1 MGPSSDII
9 RISPPK
15 KARNNKLPQG
25 GQEATR
31 GAARAARGA
40 KSAQR
45 AGTSA
50 RGAGKA
56 ARGVGA
62 TARGRGAS
70 PRGRGASPQGRG
82 AAARGRGASPRG
94 RGAAISS
101 TSPRPMIMNVWSC
114 TGEDTIS
121 LSPHEDVFHL
131 DEFRGKPAKIKKEE
145 RMSSLGPQHA
155 MSNGCGR
162 RPADHMRDSYHV
174 LSPSLESGGQLM
186 VDSSSLHTLL
196 EADVTSTVS
205 TSAAVTAR
213 LGSGGQN
220 SSSMSAL
227 SSVAQSRSINAVQ
240 QQQQRQQRG
249 SIIVSRRNG
258 DPLQFVT
265 DTRQGAGLSHGYRYR
280 NPWTLKLFRVRN
292 VNLNG
297 FSSFN
302 LKLVVN
308 LYCLGSGSVDP

>member
-1 MGPSSDII
+1 LGGFFNANPDSKLGFLPFFRCNMGPSSDII

-15 KARNNKLPQG
+15 KARNQKLPQG
-25 GQEATR
+25 GQEATK
-31 GAARAARGA
+31 GTARAARGA
-40 KSAQR
+40 KSAR
-45 AGTSA
+45 GVGTSA
-50 RGAGKA
+50 RGVGTT

-94 RGAAISS
+94 RGAATSS

-114 TGEDTIS
+114 TGGDTIS
-121 LSPHEDVFHL
+121 LSPHPEDAFHL
-131 DEFRGKPAKIKKEE
+131 DEFRGKPAQIKKEE

-227 SSVAQSRSINAVQ
+227 SSDAQSRSVNAVQQ

-258 DPLQFVT
+258 DPLQFFT
-265 DTRQGAGLSHGYRYR
+265 NTRQGMGCRMGTGTVILERL
-280 NPWTLKLFRVRN
+280 TCF
-292 VNLNG
+292 
-297 FSSFN
+297 
-302 LKLVVN
+302 
-308 LYCLGSGSVDP
+308 GSET

>member
-15 KARNNKLPQG
+15 KARNHKLPQG
-25 GQEATR
+25 GQEATKV
-31 GAARAARGA
+31 AARAARGA

-82 AAARGRGASPRG
+82 AAARARGASPRG
-94 RGAAISS
+94 RGASTSS

-114 TGEDTIS
+114 TGGDTIS
-121 LSPHEDVFHL
+121 LSPHPEDAFHL
-131 DEFRGKPAKIKKEE
+131 DEFRGKPAQIKKEE
-145 RMSSLGPQHA
+145 RISLGPQHA
-155 MSNGCGR
+155 MSNGCDR
-162 RPADHMRDSYHV
+162 RPADPMRDSYHV
-174 LSPSLESGGQLM
+174 VSPGGGQLM
-186 VDSSSLHTLL
+186 VDSSRLHTLL

-213 LGSGGQN
+213 LSSGGLN
-220 SSSMSAL
+220 SSSISGL
-227 SSVAQSRSINAVQ
+227 TSVAQSRSINAVQQQ

-265 DTRQGAGLSHGYRYR
+265 DTRQGAGLSHGEALI
-280 NPWTLKLFRVRN
+280 PK
-292 VNLNG
+292 
-297 FSSFN
+297 SI
-302 LKLVVN
+302 
-308 LYCLGSGSVDP
+308 SG